1 MKRMYIALT
10 LILVVM
16 IGAVVAIGQ
25 TVQTIP
31 SNPQVRQPFDRA
43 KRRMELREEMHR
55 RMRAKLFHN
64 QGPDQDL
71 FGDMEKEIENAMSDS
86 FADMEEIKENFSNFK
101 SEWSESKEGRVL
113 TLTPQSPEQKLNIDV
128 NATQITIKGDSVQKT
143 ATSSITSSFSNSFPV
158 PGDCDGSKVKM
169 SQKDGKIVMLL
180 PFKEAPKAVK
190 VPAKEERRPLPPSAG
205 DVEI

>member
-1 MKRMYIALT
+1 MKRMYIALA
-10 LILVVM
+10 IISVVM

-25 TVQTIP
+25 TVQTVP
-31 SNPQVRQPFDRA
+31 SNPSVRQPFDRA

-55 RMRAKLFHN
+55 RMRAKLFQG

-71 FGDMEKEIENAMSDS
+71 FKDLETEIEDAMSDS
-86 FADMEEIKENFSNFK
+86 FADMDEIKENYSNFK

-113 TLTPQSPEQKLNIDV
+113 TLTPQSAEQKLNIDV
-128 NATQITIKGDSVQKT
+128 NASVITIKGDSVQKT
-143 ATSSITSSFSNSFPV
+143 ATSSVSTSFSNSFPV

-180 PFKEAPKAVK
+180 PFRSAPKEVK
-190 VPAKEERRPLPPSAG
+190 VPAKEERKPLPPSAG